1 VIIINY
7 FSISLPLFSL
17 SDLGQSFSRQNNDN
31 SAVPKIPVLKIKSI
45 IIMQTTNTASIGA
58 KKAKWTYKDFTWCL
72 SLFGTAVGAGVLFL
86 PIKAGA
92 GGFWPLVIL
101 ALIAAPM
108 TWFAHKS
115 LARFVLSAKNPNAD
129 ITDTVEEHFG
139 KTGANLITFAYFF
152 AIYPIVLIYGVGI
165 TNTVDSFMV
174 NQLGMESIPRWL
186 LSGVLITLMTCG
198 VVFGKELMLKATSAM
213 VYPLVFILM
222 ALSIYLIPGWN
233 TSMVSVSPDWSSM
246 PSIVWLA
253 IPIIVFSFNHSPVI
267 SQFSKEQRR
276 VYGEDAVAKTDMITG
291 GAAMMLM
298 SFVMFFVFSVVLSLS
313 PEQLAQA
320 QAENISVLSYLA
332 NVHESPLISIM
343 GPIVAFAAITSSYFG
358 HFLGAHEG
366 LVGLA
371 KSRSKAP
378 IAKLEKFSL
387 IFIVVT
393 TWIVSIVNPSI
404 LGMIETM
411 GAPMIAAILFLM
423 PVFAMR
429 KVPAMAKYKTSAPV
443 QIFTALCGV
452 AAITSVIYGAL

>member
-1 VIIINY
+1 MTTTTTTAT
-7 FSISLPLFSL
+7 
-17 SDLGQSFSRQNNDN
+17 SR
-31 SAVPKIPVLKIKSI
+31 SS
-45 IIMQTTNTASIGA
+45 S
-58 KKAKWTYKDFTWCL
+58 KWTYKDFTWAL

-115 LARFVLSAKNPNAD
+115 LARFVLSAKNPEAD

-165 TNTVDSFMV
+165 TNTVDSFLV
-174 NQLGMESIPRWL
+174 NQMGMESIPRWL
-186 LSGVLITLMTCG
+186 LSGCLIAAMTCG

-213 VYPLVFILM
+213 VYPLVLILL
-222 ALSIYLIPGWN
+222 ALSVYLIPDWN
-233 TSMVSVSPDWSSM
+233 TSMMSVSPDWGSM
-246 PSIVWLA
+246 PAVIWLA
-253 IPIIVFSFNHSPVI
+253 IPIIVFSFNHSPII

-276 VYGEDAVAKTDMITG
+276 VYGEDAVKKTDMITG

-298 SFVMFFVFSVVLSLS
+298 GFVMFFVFSVVLSLS
-313 PEQLAQA
+313 PEQLAIA
-320 QAENISVLSYLA
+320 QEQNISVLSYLA
-332 NVHESPLISIM
+332 NVHESPLISIL
-343 GPIVAFAAITSSYFG
+343 GPVVAFAAITSSYFG

-366 LVGLA
+366 LVGLG

-378 IAKLEKFSL
+378 VSKIEKASL
-387 IFIVVT
+387 LFIVIT
-393 TWIVSIVNPSI
+393 TWIVSIINPSI

-423 PVFAMR
+423 PVYAMK
-429 KVPAMAKYKTSAPV
+429 KVPAMAKFQTSAPV
-443 QIFTALCGV
+443 QIFTAICGI
-452 AAITSVIYGAL
+452 AAITSVIYGAF

>member
-1 VIIINY
+1 MNTTT
-7 FSISLPLFSL
+7 S
-17 SDLGQSFSRQNNDN
+17 
-31 SAVPKIPVLKIKSI
+31 SANAVKDSSKF
-45 IIMQTTNTASIGA
+45 N
-58 KKAKWTYKDFTWCL
+58 YKDFTWCL

-115 LARFVLSAKNPNAD
+115 LARFVLSAKNPEAD

-165 TNTVDSFMV
+165 TNTVDSFLV
-174 NQLGMESIPRWL
+174 NQMGMESIPRPL
-186 LSGVLITLMTCG
+186 LSGALILAMTAG

-213 VYPLVFILM
+213 VYPLVFILL
-222 ALSIYLIPGWN
+222 ALSFYLVPEWN
-233 TSMVSVSPDWSSM
+233 TSMMEVTPEWSTM
-246 PSIVWLA
+246 PSVIWLA
-253 IPIIVFSFNHSPVI
+253 IPIIVFSFNHSPII

-276 VYGEDAVAKTDMITG
+276 VYGENAVKKTDAITG

-298 SFVMFFVFSVVLSLS
+298 GFVMFFVFSVVLSLS
-313 PEQLAQA
+313 PEQLANAQA
-320 QAENISVLSYLA
+320 QNISVLSYLA
-332 NVHESPLISIM
+332 NVHESPLISYM
-343 GPIVAFAAITSSYFG
+343 GPLVAFAAITSSYFG

-366 LVGLA
+366 LVGLI
-371 KSRSKAP
+371 KSRSNTQVSK
-378 IAKLEKFSL
+378 IEKISL
-387 IFIVVT
+387 AFIVVT
-393 TWIVSIVNPSI
+393 TWIVAVVNPSI

-423 PVFAMR
+423 PVFAMN

-443 QIFTALCGV
+443 QIFTALCGL
-452 AAITSVIYGAL
+452 AAISSVIYGAL

>member
-1 VIIINY
+1 MNT
-7 FSISLPLFSL
+7 
-17 SDLGQSFSRQNNDN
+17 NT
-31 SAVPKIPVLKIKSI
+31 SAVSSAQSPSKF
-45 IIMQTTNTASIGA
+45 
-58 KKAKWTYKDFTWCL
+58 TYKDFTWCL

-115 LARFVLSAKNPNAD
+115 LARFVLSAKNPEAD

-165 TNTVDSFMV
+165 TNTVDSFLV
-174 NQLGMESIPRWL
+174 NQMGMESIPRWL
-186 LSGVLITLMTCG
+186 LSGALIAAMTAG
-198 VVFGKELMLKATSAM
+198 VVFGKELMLKATSAL
-213 VYPLVFILM
+213 VYPLVFILL
-222 ALSIYLIPGWN
+222 ALSFYLIPDWN
-233 TSMVSVSPDWSSM
+233 SSMMSVAPDWSSM
-246 PSIVWLA
+246 PSVVWLA

-276 VYGEDAVAKTDMITG
+276 VHGDNAVQKTDAITG

-298 SFVMFFVFSVVLSLS
+298 GFVMFFVFSVVLSLS
-313 PEQLAQA
+313 PEQLAMAKEQ
-320 QAENISVLSYLA
+320 NISVLSYLA
-332 NVHESPLISIM
+332 NVHESPLISYM
-343 GPIVAFAAITSSYFG
+343 GPLVAFAAITSSYFG

-366 LVGLA
+366 LVGLV
-371 KSRSKAP
+371 KSRSETPVNKIEKA
-378 IAKLEKFSL
+378 SL

-393 TWIVSIVNPSI
+393 TWIVAIVNPSI

-423 PVFAMR
+423 PVFAMQ
-429 KVPAMAKYKTSAPV
+429 KVPAMAKYKTSTPV
-443 QIFTALCGV
+443 QIFTALCGI

>member
-1 VIIINY
+1 MNT
-7 FSISLPLFSL
+7 SIAIEKSE
-17 SDLGQSFSRQNNDN
+17 QSSN
-31 SAVPKIPVLKIKSI
+31 
-45 IIMQTTNTASIGA
+45 
-58 KKAKWTYKDFTWCL
+58 KWTYQDFAWTL

-115 LARFVLSAKNPNAD
+115 LARFVLSAKNPEAD

-165 TNTVDSFMV
+165 TNTVDSFLV
-174 NQLGMESIPRWL
+174 NQIGMESIPRWL
-186 LSGVLITLMTCG
+186 LSGLLIAAMTAGVL
-198 VVFGKELMLKATSAM
+198 FGKELMLKATSAM
-213 VYPLVFILM
+213 VYPLVAILL
-222 ALSIYLIPGWN
+222 ALSFYLIPEWN
-233 TSMVSVSPDWSSM
+233 SSMVEVAPDWSSM
-246 PSIVWLA
+246 PSIIWLA
-253 IPIIVFSFNHSPVI
+253 IPIIVFSFNHSPII
-267 SQFSKEQRR
+267 SQFSKEQRMK
-276 VYGEDAVAKTDMITG
+276 YGEDAVQKTDSITG

-298 SFVMFFVFSVVLSLS
+298 GFVMFFVFSVVLSLS

-320 QAENISVLSYLA
+320 KSQNISVLSYLA
-332 NVHESPLISIM
+332 NIHESPLISYM
-343 GPIVAFAAITSSYFG
+343 GPLVAFAAITSSYFG

-366 LVGLA
+366 LVGLI
-371 KSRSKAP
+371 KSRSQSPVSK
-378 IAKLEKFSL
+378 IEKTSL
-387 IFIVVT
+387 LFIVLT
-393 TWIVSIVNPSI
+393 TWIVAIVNPSI

-423 PVFAMR
+423 PVFAMH

-443 QIFTALCGV
+443 QIFTVICGL
-452 AAITSVIYGAL
+452 AAISSVIYGAF

>member
-1 VIIINY
+1 
-7 FSISLPLFSL
+7 
-17 SDLGQSFSRQNNDN
+17 
-31 SAVPKIPVLKIKSI
+31 
-45 IIMQTTNTASIGA
+45 
-58 KKAKWTYKDFTWCL
+58 
-72 SLFGTAVGAGVLFL
+72 
-86 PIKAGA
+86 
-92 GGFWPLVIL
+92 
-101 ALIAAPM
+101 
-108 TWFAHKS
+108 
-115 LARFVLSAKNPNAD
+115 
-129 ITDTVEEHFG
+129 
-139 KTGANLITFAYFF
+139 
-152 AIYPIVLIYGVGI
+152 
-165 TNTVDSFMV
+165 
-174 NQLGMESIPRWL
+174 
-186 LSGVLITLMTCG
+186 
-198 VVFGKELMLKATSAM
+198 
-213 VYPLVFILM
+213 
-222 ALSIYLIPGWN
+222 
-233 TSMVSVSPDWSSM
+233 MVSDSYHR
-246 PSIVWLA
+246 
-253 IPIIVFSFNHSPVI
+253 FSFNHSPVI

-276 VYGEDAVAKTDMITG
+276 VYGEDAVVKTDMITG

-320 QAENISVLSYLA
+320 QAQNISVLSYLA
-332 NVHESPLISIM
+332 NVHESPLISYL

-371 KSRSKAP
+371 KSRSNAP
-378 IAKLEKFSL
+378 VAKLEKASL

-423 PVFAMR
+423 PIFAMR

>member
-1 VIIINY
+1 MRSVPNFRSVINFGY
-7 FSISLPLFSL
+7 
-17 SDLGQSFSRQNNDN
+17 
-31 SAVPKIPVLKIKSI
+31 
-45 IIMQTTNTASIGA
+45 IIMQTSTSTVATSAA
-58 KKAKWTYKDFTWCL
+58 KAGWTYKDVTWAL

-101 ALIAAPM
+101 ALLALPM

-115 LARFVLSAKNPNAD
+115 LARFVLSAKNPEAD

-139 KTGANLITFAYFF
+139 KAGANIITFAYFF

-174 NQLGMESIPRWL
+174 NQLGMESLPRWI
-186 LSGVLITLMTCG
+186 LSGGLIMAMTAG

-213 VYPLVFILM
+213 VYPLVFVLL
-222 ALSIYLIPGWN
+222 ALSVYLIPDWN
-233 TSMVSVSPDWSSM
+233 ASMVSVSPDWGSM
-246 PSIVWLA
+246 PSIIWLA
-253 IPIIVFSFNHSPVI
+253 IPIIVFSFNHSPII

-276 VYGEDAVAKTDMITG
+276 VYGENAVQKTDMITG

-298 SFVMFFVFSVVLSLS
+298 GFVMFFVFSVVLSLS
-313 PEQLAQA
+313 PEQLADAQA
-320 QAENISVLSYLA
+320 QNISVLSYLA
-332 NVHESPLISIM
+332 NIHESPMISLM
-343 GPIVAFAAITSSYFG
+343 GPMVAFAAITSSYFG

-366 LVGLA
+366 LVGLV
-371 KSRSKAP
+371 KSRSDMPKSK
-378 IAKLEKFSL
+378 IEKISL
-387 IFIVVT
+387 GFIVVT
-393 TWIVSIVNPSI
+393 TWIVAVVNPSI

-423 PVFAMR
+423 PIFAMQ
-429 KVPAMAKYKTSAPV
+429 KVPAMAKYKTSAPA
-443 QIFTALCGV
+443 QIFTALCGI

>member
-1 VIIINY
+1 MNT
-7 FSISLPLFSL
+7 
-17 SDLGQSFSRQNNDN
+17 NT
-31 SAVPKIPVLKIKSI
+31 SAVSSAQSPSKF
-45 IIMQTTNTASIGA
+45 
-58 KKAKWTYKDFTWCL
+58 TYKDFTWCL

-115 LARFVLSAKNPNAD
+115 LARFVLSAKNPEAD

-165 TNTVDSFMV
+165 TNTVDSFLV
-174 NQLGMESIPRWL
+174 NQMGMESIPRWL
-186 LSGVLITLMTCG
+186 LSGALIAAMTAG
-198 VVFGKELMLKATSAM
+198 VVFGKELMLKATSAL
-213 VYPLVFILM
+213 VYPLVFILL
-222 ALSIYLIPGWN
+222 ALSFYLIPDWN
-233 TSMVSVSPDWSSM
+233 SSMMSVAPDWSSM
-246 PSIVWLA
+246 PSVVWLA

-276 VYGEDAVAKTDMITG
+276 VYGDDAVKKTDAITG

-298 SFVMFFVFSVVLSLS
+298 GFVMFFVFSVVLSLS
-313 PEQLAQA
+313 PEQLAMAKEQ
-320 QAENISVLSYLA
+320 NISVLSYLA
-332 NVHESPLISIM
+332 NVHESPLISYM
-343 GPIVAFAAITSSYFG
+343 GPLVAFAAITSSYFG

-366 LVGLA
+366 LVGLV
-371 KSRSKAP
+371 KSRSETPVNKIEKA
-378 IAKLEKFSL
+378 SL

-393 TWIVSIVNPSI
+393 TWIVAIVNPSI

-423 PVFAMR
+423 PVFAMQ
-429 KVPAMAKYKTSAPV
+429 KVPAMAKYKTSTPV
-443 QIFTALCGV
+443 QIFTAICGI

>member
-1 VIIINY
+1 MNTTT
-7 FSISLPLFSL
+7 SAAQTA
-17 SDLGQSFSRQNNDN
+17 QSSSKF
-31 SAVPKIPVLKIKSI
+31 
-45 IIMQTTNTASIGA
+45 
-58 KKAKWTYKDFTWCL
+58 TYKDFTWCL

-115 LARFVLSAKNPNAD
+115 LARFVLSAKNPDAD

-139 KTGANLITFAYFF
+139 KTGANIITFAYFF

-165 TNTVDSFMV
+165 TNTVDSFLV
-174 NQLGMESIPRWL
+174 NQMGMESIPRPL
-186 LSGVLITLMTCG
+186 LSGALIAAMTAG
-198 VVFGKELMLKATSAM
+198 VVFGKELMLKATSAL
-213 VYPLVFILM
+213 VYPLVFILL
-222 ALSIYLIPGWN
+222 ALSFYLIPDWN
-233 TSMVSVSPDWSSM
+233 SSMMSVAPDWSSM
-246 PSIVWLA
+246 PSVVWLA

-276 VYGEDAVAKTDMITG
+276 VYGDDAVKKTDAITG

-298 SFVMFFVFSVVLSLS
+298 GFVMFFVFSVVLSLS
-313 PEQLAQA
+313 PEQLAMAKEQ
-320 QAENISVLSYLA
+320 NISVLSYLA
-332 NVHESPLISIM
+332 NVHESPLISYM
-343 GPIVAFAAITSSYFG
+343 GPLVAFAAITSSYFG

-366 LVGLA
+366 LVGLI
-371 KSRSKAP
+371 KSRSETPVSKIEKA
-378 IAKLEKFSL
+378 SL

-393 TWIVSIVNPSI
+393 TWIVAIVNPSI

-423 PVFAMR
+423 PVFAMQ

-443 QIFTALCGV
+443 QIFTAICGI